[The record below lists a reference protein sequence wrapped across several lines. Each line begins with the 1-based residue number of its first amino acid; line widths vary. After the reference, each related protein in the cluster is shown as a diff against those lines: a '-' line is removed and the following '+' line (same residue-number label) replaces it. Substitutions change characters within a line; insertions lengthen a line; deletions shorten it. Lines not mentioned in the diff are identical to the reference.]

1 MINKIAKVTLFQKF
15 GRLSLGGNVC
25 FRVRT
30 DVSKLSTTFP
40 RLAVPTSVSG
50 VELRL
55 PSKFNAPRAFAI
67 FLREQFGA
75 QTGLAKDIVKTVSV
89 TWNNLSDDEK
99 QRYADSAKKVADE
112 KRENFQALSEEQ
124 KQALIEQHESNV
136 ARRRRFRKKKSLHKL
151 YADTNRPKRPLVSY
165 MLFANQ
171 QQQSVSLSSR
181 EERVK
186 FVKDLGEQW
195 RRMTDTEKEPY
206 VTESRHNL
214 AIYNHQVEEW
224 KEKYADEIGEWR
236 KANVPKTKKKMALKG
251 KRKMKA
257 AKKVGLKKK
266 EKETKLASGQK
277 KGRIAKG
284 GGTLTTGAKKGDEE
298 EAATELLHSL
308 SLSEPATLVTKGQP
322 KKKAVTGKAAKKVK
336 KADVKGAVD

>member
-1 MINKIAKVTLFQKF
+1 MINKLAKVTLCQKF

-25 FRVRT
+25 FRVRS

-75 QTGLAKDIVKTVSV
+75 QTGLAKDIVKSVSV

-99 QRYADSAKKVADE
+99 QRYADSAKKFAEE
-112 KRENFQALSEEQ
+112 KREKFQQLSDEQ
-124 KQALIEQHESNV
+124 KQELIVLHESNV
-136 ARRRRFRKKKSLHKL
+136 ARRRRFRKRKSLHKL
-151 YADTNRPKRPLVSY
+151 YADTNHPKRPLVSY
-165 MLFANQ
+165 MLFASK
-171 QQQSVSLSSR
+171 QQQSVSLNTR

-236 KANVPKTKKKMALKG
+236 KANMPKTKKKMAMKG

-257 AKKVGLKKK
+257 AKKVGLKK
-266 EKETKLASGQK
+266 KETKLASGQK

-322 KKKAVTGKAAKKVK
+322 KKKAATGKAAKKVK